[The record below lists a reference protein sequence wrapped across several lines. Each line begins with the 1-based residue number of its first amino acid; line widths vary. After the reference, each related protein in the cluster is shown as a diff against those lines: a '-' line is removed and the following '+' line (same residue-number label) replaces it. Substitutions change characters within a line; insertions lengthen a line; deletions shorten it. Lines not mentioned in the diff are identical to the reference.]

1 MKNDNTGKVAIIFPK
16 NGRIMDRL
24 SAMAL
29 LVKVTELGS
38 MSAAARAL
46 NMPLTTVSRHIGEL
60 ESALGVRL
68 LARTTRKLTLT
79 DAGVDYVAAARR
91 ILEEVENA
99 ERQATGE
106 YQEPK
111 GELVISAPTMFG
123 RQHVLPVISEFIAR
137 YPLIRVRLLLSD
149 RNADLV
155 SDHVDLAVRIGD
167 LAVRIGDLAVRI
179 GDLADSSMVA
189 TRLGTMRIVACA
201 HPALL
206 AKYGEPQRPRDLAA
220 LPIIRIESPMPYRG
234 WRFRAAEREDQLINL
249 PPVLSVTTPESA
261 ADAARLGVGVA
272 RLLHYQALDGL
283 RHGELRLLLEN
294 VEPDPAP
301 VHLLYTAR
309 DLAPL
314 KLRKFIDFAAPA
326 LRQALLRIAGAA

>member
-1 MKNDNTGKVAIIFPK
+1 
-16 NGRIMDRL
+16 MDRL

-137 YPLIRVRLLLSD
+137 YPLIRVPFAAQRSQC
-149 RNADLV
+149 RPGERPCRSGGADWRPGGQQ
-155 SDHVDLAVRIGD
+155 HGGHPPRHH
-167 LAVRIGDLAVRI
+167 
-179 GDLADSSMVA
+179 ADCGLRPSGA
-189 TRLGTMRIVACA
+189 AGE
-201 HPALL
+201 
-206 AKYGEPQRPRDLAA
+206 KYGDTASRSGRAIWRRCRSSALNRRCPIAA
-220 LPIIRIESPMPYRG
+220 G
-234 WRFRAAEREDQLINL
+234 AF
-249 PPVLSVTTPESA
+249 
-261 ADAARLGVGVA
+261 
-272 RLLHYQALDGL
+272 
-283 RHGELRLLLEN
+283 
-294 VEPDPAP
+294 
-301 VHLLYTAR
+301 
-309 DLAPL
+309 APL
-314 KLRKFIDFAAPA
+314 SARTS
-326 LRQALLRIAGAA
+326 

>member
-1 MKNDNTGKVAIIFPK
+1 
-16 NGRIMDRL
+16 MDRL

-79 DAGVDYVAAARR
+79 DAGVDYVAAAR

-149 RNADLV
+149 RNAD
-155 SDHVDLAVRIGD
+155 
-167 LAVRIGDLAVRI
+167 
-179 GDLADSSMVA
+179 
-189 TRLGTMRIVACA
+189 
-201 HPALL
+201 P
-206 AKYGEPQRPRDLAA
+206 
-220 LPIIRIESPMPYRG
+220 
-234 WRFRAAEREDQLINL
+234 
-249 PPVLSVTTPESA
+249 
-261 ADAARLGVGVA
+261 
-272 RLLHYQALDGL
+272 
-283 RHGELRLLLEN
+283 
-294 VEPDPAP
+294 
-301 VHLLYTAR
+301 
-309 DLAPL
+309 
-314 KLRKFIDFAAPA
+314 
-326 LRQALLRIAGAA
+326 

>member
-1 MKNDNTGKVAIIFPK
+1 
-16 NGRIMDRL
+16 MDRL

-167 LAVRIGDLAVRI
+167 LGGQQHGGHPPRHH
-179 GDLADSSMVA
+179 ADCGLRPSGA
-189 TRLGTMRIVACA
+189 A
-201 HPALL
+201 
-206 AKYGEPQRPRDLAA
+206 GE
-220 LPIIRIESPMPYRG
+220 IR
-234 WRFRAAEREDQLINL
+234 RAA
-249 PPVLSVTTPESA
+249 A
-261 ADAARLGVGVA
+261 AARSG
-272 RLLHYQALDGL
+272 
-283 RHGELRLLLEN
+283 
-294 VEPDPAP
+294 
-301 VHLLYTAR
+301 
-309 DLAPL
+309 
-314 KLRKFIDFAAPA
+314 
-326 LRQALLRIAGAA
+326 GAAYHPH

>member
-1 MKNDNTGKVAIIFPK
+1 
-16 NGRIMDRL
+16 MDRL

-29 LVKVTELGS
+29 LVKVAELGS

-46 NMPLTTVSRHIGEL
+46 NIPLTTVSRQIGEL
-60 ESALGVRL
+60 ENTLGVRL
-68 LARTTRKLTLT
+68 MIRTTRRLTLT

-99 ERQATGE
+99 ERRAAGE

-111 GELVISAPTMFG
+111 GELVLSAPTMFG
-123 RQHVLPVISEFIAR
+123 RQQVLPVVTDFLAR
-137 YPLIRVRLLLSD
+137 YPQIRVRLLLSD

-155 SDHVDLAVRIGD
+155 GDHIDLAVRIGT
-167 LAVRIGDLAVRI
+167 LP
-179 GDLADSSMVA
+179 DSGMVA
-189 TRLGTMRIVACA
+189 TRLGEMRIVTCA

-206 AKYGEPQRPRDLAA
+206 EKHGIPERPRELAA

-234 WRFRAAEREDQLINL
+234 WRFNAEEAEDRLVALQ
-249 PPVLSVTTPESA
+249 PVLSLTTPESA
-261 ADAARLGVGVA
+261 ADAARLGAGVA
-272 RLLHYQALDGL
+272 RLLHYQAIDGL
-283 RHGELRLLLEN
+283 ARGELKLLLQAM
-294 VEPDPAP
+294 EPEPAP
-301 VHLLYTAR
+301 VHLMYTSR

-326 LRQALLRIAGAA
+326 LRRALLRIAAAV

>member
-1 MKNDNTGKVAIIFPK
+1 MDCAVKNDNTAYLVIIFPK
-16 NGRIMDRL
+16 SGRIMDRL

-46 NMPLTTVSRHIGEL
+46 NTPLTTVSRNIGEL

-68 LARTTRKLTLT
+68 LTRTTRKLTLT

-99 ERQATGE
+99 ERRATGE

-137 YPLIRVRLLLSD
+137 YPQIRVRLLLSD
-149 RNADLV
+149 SNADLV
-155 SDHVDLAVRIGD
+155 DDHIDLAVRIGE
-167 LAVRIGDLAVRI
+167 
-179 GDLADSSMVA
+179 LADSSMVA
-189 TRLGTMRIVACA
+189 TRLGAMRIVACA

-234 WRFRAAEREDQLINL
+234 WRFRAVEREDQLIHL
-249 PPVLSVTTPESA
+249 PPVLAVTTPESA
-261 ADAARLGVGVA
+261 ADAARLGVSVA

-283 RHGELRLLLEN
+283 RCGELRLLLES
-294 VEPDPAP
+294 VEPEPAP

-309 DLAPL
+309 ELAPL

-326 LRQALLRIAGAA
+326 LRQSLLRIAGAV

>member
-1 MKNDNTGKVAIIFPK
+1 
-16 NGRIMDRL
+16 MDRL

-79 DAGVDYVAAARR
+79 DAGVDYVAAAQR

-167 LAVRIGDLAVRI
+167 LA
-179 GDLADSSMVA
+179 DSSMVA

-201 HPALL
+201 HPAL
-206 AKYGEPQRPRDLAA
+206 

-283 RHGELRLLLEN
+283 RHGELRLLLES
-294 VEPDPAP
+294 VEPAPAP

>member
-1 MKNDNTGKVAIIFPK
+1 
-16 NGRIMDRL
+16 MDRL

-46 NMPLTTVSRHIGEL
+46 NMPLTTVSRYIGEL

-167 LAVRIGDLAVRI
+167 LA
-179 GDLADSSMVA
+179 DSSMVA

-261 ADAARLGVGVA
+261 ADAARLGWG
-272 RLLHYQALDGL
+272 
-283 RHGELRLLLEN
+283 
-294 VEPDPAP
+294 
-301 VHLLYTAR
+301 
-309 DLAPL
+309 
-314 KLRKFIDFAAPA
+314 
-326 LRQALLRIAGAA
+326 

>member
-1 MKNDNTGKVAIIFPK
+1 
-16 NGRIMDRL
+16 
-24 SAMAL
+24 
-29 LVKVTELGS
+29 
-38 MSAAARAL
+38 MSIWRCGL
-46 NMPLTTVSRHIGEL
+46 
-60 ESALGVRL
+60 
-68 LARTTRKLTLT
+68 
-79 DAGVDYVAAARR
+79 
-91 ILEEVENA
+91 
-99 ERQATGE
+99 ATGG
-106 YQEPK
+106 Q
-111 GELVISAPTMFG
+111 
-123 RQHVLPVISEFIAR
+123 QHGG
-137 YPLIRVRLLLSD
+137 
-149 RNADLV
+149 
-155 SDHVDLAVRIGD
+155 H
-167 LAVRIGDLAVRI
+167 
-179 GDLADSSMVA
+179 
-189 TRLGTMRIVACA
+189 RLGTMRIVACA

-261 ADAARLGVGVA
+261 ADAARLGWGGP
-272 RLLHYQALDGL
+272 LTALSGAGWPAP
-283 RHGELRLLLEN
+283 RELRLLLEN

>member
-1 MKNDNTGKVAIIFPK
+1 MDCTVKNDNTGKVAIIFPK

-46 NMPLTTVSRHIGEL
+46 NMPLTTVSR
-60 ESALGVRL
+60 
-68 LARTTRKLTLT
+68 
-79 DAGVDYVAAARR
+79 
-91 ILEEVENA
+91 
-99 ERQATGE
+99 
-106 YQEPK
+106 
-111 GELVISAPTMFG
+111 
-123 RQHVLPVISEFIAR
+123 QHVLPVISEFIAR

-155 SDHVDLAVRIGD
+155 SDHV
-167 LAVRIGDLAVRI
+167 DLAVRI

>member
-1 MKNDNTGKVAIIFPK
+1 
-16 NGRIMDRL
+16 MDRL

-167 LAVRIGDLAVRI
+167 LA
-179 GDLADSSMVA
+179 DSSMVA

-201 HPALL
+201 TGSSVCCWKTSSRIRRRSICCIPLGIWRRLSCANLSI
-206 AKYGEPQRPRDLAA
+206 
-220 LPIIRIESPMPYRG
+220 LPHRRCVRHCCASPGPLNASR
-234 WRFRAAEREDQLINL
+234 
-249 PPVLSVTTPESA
+249 SSA
-261 ADAARLGVGVA
+261 APPL
-272 RLLHYQALDGL
+272 
-283 RHGELRLLLEN
+283 
-294 VEPDPAP
+294 
-301 VHLLYTAR
+301 TAMR
-309 DLAPL
+309 GQTP
-314 KLRKFIDFAAPA
+314 PP
-326 LRQALLRIAGAA
+326 

>member
-1 MKNDNTGKVAIIFPK
+1 
-16 NGRIMDRL
+16 MDRL

-167 LAVRIGDLAVRI
+167 LA
-179 GDLADSSMVA
+179 DSSMVA

-201 HPALL
+201 HPALLAKYGEPQRPRDL

>member
-1 MKNDNTGKVAIIFPK
+1 
-16 NGRIMDRL
+16 
-24 SAMAL
+24 
-29 LVKVTELGS
+29 
-38 MSAAARAL
+38 MSIWRC
-46 NMPLTTVSRHIGEL
+46 G
-60 ESALGVRL
+60 
-68 LARTTRKLTLT
+68 
-79 DAGVDYVAAARR
+79 
-91 ILEEVENA
+91 
-99 ERQATGE
+99 
-106 YQEPK
+106 
-111 GELVISAPTMFG
+111 
-123 RQHVLPVISEFIAR
+123 
-137 YPLIRVRLLLSD
+137 
-149 RNADLV
+149 
-155 SDHVDLAVRIGD
+155 
-167 LAVRIGDLAVRI
+167 
-179 GDLADSSMVA
+179 LADSSMVA

-283 RHGELRLLLEN
+283 RHGELRLLLES

>member
-1 MKNDNTGKVAIIFPK
+1 MDCAVKNDNTAYLVIIFPD

-46 NMPLTTVSRHIGEL
+46 NTPLTTVSRNIGEL

-68 LARTTRKLTLT
+68 LTRTTRKLTLT

-99 ERQATGE
+99 ERRATGE

-137 YPLIRVRLLLSD
+137 YPQIRVRLLLSD
-149 RNADLV
+149 SNADLV
-155 SDHVDLAVRIGD
+155 GR
-167 LAVRIGDLAVRI
+167 
-179 GDLADSSMVA
+179 
-189 TRLGTMRIVACA
+189 
-201 HPALL
+201 
-206 AKYGEPQRPRDLAA
+206 
-220 LPIIRIESPMPYRG
+220 PYRSG
-234 WRFRAAEREDQLINL
+234 GTDWR
-249 PPVLSVTTPESA
+249 T
-261 ADAARLGVGVA
+261 G
-272 RLLHYQALDGL
+272 
-283 RHGELRLLLEN
+283 
-294 VEPDPAP
+294 
-301 VHLLYTAR
+301 
-309 DLAPL
+309 
-314 KLRKFIDFAAPA
+314 
-326 LRQALLRIAGAA
+326 

>member
-1 MKNDNTGKVAIIFPK
+1 
-16 NGRIMDRL
+16 MDRL

-137 YPLIRVRLLLSD
+137 YPQIRVRLLLSD

-155 SDHVDLAVRIGD
+155 SDHV
-167 LAVRIGDLAVRI
+167 DLAVRI

-249 PPVLSVTTPESA
+249 PPVPSVTTPERRRCRA
-261 ADAARLGVGVA
+261 AGGGGGPLT
-272 RLLHYQALDGL
+272 ALSGAGWPAP
-283 RHGELRLLLEN
+283 RELRLLLEN

>member
-1 MKNDNTGKVAIIFPK
+1 MKNDNTGKVAIIFPQ

-24 SAMAL
+24 NAMAL

-155 SDHVDLAVRIGD
+155 SDHVDLAV
-167 LAVRIGDLAVRI
+167 
-179 GDLADSSMVA
+179 
-189 TRLGTMRIVACA
+189 RIVACA

>member
-1 MKNDNTGKVAIIFPK
+1 
-16 NGRIMDRL
+16 MDRL

-79 DAGVDYVAAARR
+79 DAGVDYAVAAQR

-155 SDHVDLAVRIGD
+155 SDHV
-167 LAVRIGDLAVRI
+167 DLAVRI

-261 ADAARLGVGVA
+261 ADAARLGVGWPAYCIIRRWMACATGSSVCCWKTSSRIRRRSICCIPRGIWR
-272 RLLHYQALDGL
+272 RLSCGNLSILPRRRCV
-283 RHGELRLLLEN
+283 RHCCASPGPLNASRSSAVPPL
-294 VEPDPAP
+294 
-301 VHLLYTAR
+301 TAMR
-309 DLAPL
+309 GQTP
-314 KLRKFIDFAAPA
+314 PP
-326 LRQALLRIAGAA
+326 